1 MEQEVEY
8 FKYTMKTIRGIDK
21 PSYIAAICELAST
34 GSYQGV
40 EKYGN
45 PQLITLLKLSKGLD
59 IKFIID
65 NGQIEIV

>member
-1 MEQEVEY
+1 MEQEIEY
-8 FKYTMKTIRGIDK
+8 FKEKMKQIRGADK
-21 PSYIAAICELAST
+21 PSYIAAICEMAST

-40 EKYGN
+40 EKYAN

-65 NGQIEIV
+65 NGEIEIL

>member
-1 MEQEVEY
+1 MKQELDY
-8 FKYTMKTIRGIDK
+8 FKEKMKQIRGIDK
-21 PSYIAAICELAST
+21 PSYIAVICEMAST

-65 NGQIEIV
+65 NGEIEIV